1 MTAASGARPLATSAS
16 NDGALARES
25 ALDYPG
31 WRVVLAAHFGVMV
44 SFGSLLVFTFGIFLK
59 PLGAEFG
66 WSREEISRAFAIGAM
81 TVAVAS
87 PFLGRLLDRY
97 GARRIVLPC
106 MLVFGIAFSSLAL
119 LTPNLWHLYATFV
132 VLGIVGNGTTQLGYS
147 GAITSWFTARR
158 GLALAVVMA
167 GVGMG
172 SIVLPVIAERVI
184 ELAGWR
190 AAYAVLGALIFLLGL
205 PLSLRFLRNR
215 EQPAA
220 TATAAGDAG
229 ATMREALRSRV
240 FWIIVVTL
248 FLASISSNGALT
260 HMAAMLT
267 DRGVSAGGAA
277 LAAAALGAASLT
289 GRLLTGWM
297 LDRFH
302 GPRIAMMLLALMTGG
317 VVLLSQA
324 HTLTAGIVAA
334 VFIGLGMGGEADVTP
349 YLLSRYFG
357 LRSLSALYGL
367 TWTFY
372 AVAGGVGPIL
382 MGRAFD
388 LTGSYARLMLVLAVP
403 MLLST
408 LLFLWMPRYPVRW
421 PGCRGNPDL

>member
-1 MTAASGARPLATSAS
+1 MKAASGARPLATSAS
-16 NDGALARES
+16 SDAARAAES

-59 PLGAEFG
+59 PLSAEFG
-66 WSREEISRAFAIGAM
+66 WSREAISRAFAIGAM

-106 MLVFGIAFSSLAL
+106 MLVFGAAFSSLAL

-158 GLALAVVMA
+158 GLALAFVMA

-190 AAYAVLGALIFLLGL
+190 SAYAVLGALIFLLGV
-205 PLSLRFLRNR
+205 PLSWRFLRNR
-215 EQPAA
+215 AQPVG
-220 TATAAGDAG
+220 TSTAAGNDG
-229 ATMREALRSRV
+229 TTIREALRSRV
-240 FWIIVVTL
+240 FWIIVVSL
-248 FLASISSNGALT
+248 FLGSVSSNGALT
-260 HMAAMLT
+260 HMAAMLS
-267 DRGVSAGGAA
+267 DRGVTASGAA
-277 LAAAALGAASLT
+277 LAAAVLGAASLA

-297 LDRFH
+297 LDRFY
-302 GPRIAMMLLALMTGG
+302 GPRIAMALLALMTCG

-372 AVAGGVGPIL
+372 AVAGGAGPIL

-388 LTGSYARLMLVLAVP
+388 LTGSYSTLMLVLAMP
-403 MLLST
+403 MLLSA
-408 LLFLWMPRYPVRW
+408 LLFLWMPRYPARA
-421 PGCRGNPDL
+421 G

>member
-1 MTAASGARPLATSAS
+1 MHTATATPHDDPLS
-16 NDGALARES
+16 RES

-106 MLVFGIAFSSLAL
+106 MLVFGTAFTSLAL
-119 LTPNLWHLYATFV
+119 LTPHLWHLYATFI

-147 GAITSWFTARR
+147 GAVTSWFTARR

-172 SIVLPVIAERVI
+172 SIVLPVLAERVI

-190 AAYAVLGALIFLLGL
+190 AAYATLGGLIFLLGV
-205 PLSLRFLRNR
+205 PLSWRYLRNR
-215 EQPAA
+215 TQPMA
-220 TATAAGDAG
+220 TATAAGNVG
-229 ATMREALRSRV
+229 LTTREALRSRV

-248 FLASISSNGALT
+248 FLSSVSSNGALT

-267 DRGVSAGGAA
+267 DRGVSASGAA
-277 LAAAALGAASLT
+277 LTAAVLGAASLT
-289 GRLLTGWM
+289 GRLLTGLL
-297 LDRFH
+297 LDRFP
-302 GPRIAMMLLALMTGG
+302 GPRIAMTLLALMACG
-317 VVLLSQA
+317 VMLLSQA
-324 HTLTAGIVAA
+324 STLTSGVVAA
-334 VFIGLGMGGEADVTP
+334 IFIGLGMGGESDVAP

-357 LRSLSALYGL
+357 LRSLSTLYGL

-372 AVAGGVGPIL
+372 AVAGGIGPVL

-388 LTGSYARLMLVLAVP
+388 LTGSYTTLMLVLAVP
-403 MLLST
+403 MLLSA
-408 LLFLWMPRYPVRW
+408 LLYLWMPRYPAREE
-421 PGCRGNPDL
+421 

>member
-1 MTAASGARPLATSAS
+1 MKAASGARPLATSAS
-16 NDGALARES
+16 NDAALAAES

-59 PLGAEFG
+59 PLSAEFG
-66 WSREEISRAFAIGAM
+66 WSREAISRAFAIGAM
-81 TVAVAS
+81 TVAVCS

-97 GARRIVLPC
+97 GARRVVLPC
-106 MLVFGIAFSSLAL
+106 MLVFGAAFSSLAL
-119 LTPNLWHLYATFV
+119 LTPHLWHLYATFV

-158 GLALAVVMA
+158 GMALAFVMA

-184 ELAGWR
+184 EVAGWR
-190 AAYAVLGALIFLLGL
+190 SAYAVLGVLIFLLGV
-205 PLSLRFLRNR
+205 PLSWRYLRNR
-215 EQPAA
+215 AQPVG
-220 TATAAGDAG
+220 TTTAAGNDGTTISA
-229 ATMREALRSRV
+229 ALRSRV

-248 FLASISSNGALT
+248 FLGSVSSNGALT

-267 DRGVSAGGAA
+267 DRGVTAGGAA
-277 LAAAALGAASLT
+277 LTAAVLGAASLA

-302 GPRIAMMLLALMTGG
+302 GPRIAMLLLALMTCG
-317 VVLLSQA
+317 VALLSQA
-324 HTLTAGIVAA
+324 HTLSAGIVAA

-388 LTGSYARLMLVLAVP
+388 LTGSYSTLMLVLAVP
-403 MLLST
+403 MLVSA
-408 LLFLWMPRYPVRW
+408 LLFLWMPRYPARA
-421 PGCRGNPDL
+421 G

>member
-1 MTAASGARPLATSAS
+1 
-16 NDGALARES
+16 
-25 ALDYPG
+25 
-31 WRVVLAAHFGVMV
+31 MV

-66 WSREEISRAFAIGAM
+66 WSREAISRAFAIGAM
-81 TVAVAS
+81 TVAVSS

-97 GARRIVLPC
+97 GARRVVLPC
-106 MLVFGIAFSSLAL
+106 MLVFGAAFSSLAL
-119 LTPNLWHLYATFV
+119 LTPHLWHLYATFV
-132 VLGIVGNGTTQLGYS
+132 VLGLVGNGTTQLGYS

-158 GLALAVVMA
+158 GLALAFVMA

-172 SIVLPVIAERVI
+172 SMVLPVIAERVI
-184 ELAGWR
+184 QVAGWR
-190 AAYAVLGALIFLLGL
+190 AAYAVLGALIFLLGV
-205 PLSLRFLRNR
+205 PLSVAFLRNR
-215 EQPAA
+215 EQPAPVAATTARA
-220 TATAAGDAG
+220 TATAAGNDG
-229 ATMREALRSRV
+229 ATTSEALRSRA

-248 FLASISSNGALT
+248 FLGSISSNGALT

-267 DRGVSAGGAA
+267 DRGVSAGDAA

-302 GPRIAMMLLALMTGG
+302 GPRIAMILLALMAGG
-317 VVLLSQA
+317 VMLLSQA
-324 HTLTAGIVAA
+324 QTLAAGIVAA
-334 VFIGLGMGGEADVTP
+334 VFLGLGMGGESDVTP
-349 YLLSRYFG
+349 YLLSRYYG
-357 LRSLSALYGL
+357 LRSLSTLYGL

-388 LTGSYARLMLVLAVP
+388 ATGSYARLMLVLAVP
-403 MLLST
+403 MLLSA
-408 LLFLWMPRYPVRW
+408 LLFLLMPRYPARLGLAS
-421 PGCRGNPDL
+421 PRQLN